1 MGVGTITEPVSQV
14 MKATQKGARFLFS
27 ATNPPEFIEECKVF
41 NALAVPGVA
50 NISEAKKAILQGAE
64 ALKLFH
70 AAKDWPIEEL
80 LKIRRMFPEVILIPV
95 GGLNLEDVQPMFELG
110 MDAVGLGGA
119 ISTASDEELQTL
131 FSRFS

>member
-1 MGVGTITEPVSQV
+1 
-14 MKATQKGARFLFS
+14 
-27 ATNPPEFIEECKVF
+27 
-41 NALAVPGVA
+41 
-50 NISEAKKAILQGAE
+50 
-64 ALKLFH
+64 
-70 AAKDWPIEEL
+70 
-80 LKIRRMFPEVILIPV
+80 MFPEVILIPV